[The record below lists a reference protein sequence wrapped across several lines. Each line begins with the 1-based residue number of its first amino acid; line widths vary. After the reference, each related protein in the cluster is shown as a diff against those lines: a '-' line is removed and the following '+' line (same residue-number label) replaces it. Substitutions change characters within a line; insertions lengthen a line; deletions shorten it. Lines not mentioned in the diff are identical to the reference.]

1 MVTLEKE
8 QKTFGTLLVQGIVCT
23 IYAVLFYLFICFI
36 SA

>member
-1 MVTLEKE
+1 MVTLTKE
-8 QKTFGTLLVQGIVCT
+8 ERNGWINLIRGIICT